1 MEDQMIKKF
10 DFIDKIIYLIRKELE
25 QNLPS
30 EDTLEE
36 MYNCLEKILNKIV
49 RGK

>member
-1 MEDQMIKKF
+1 MDNQMIKRY
-10 DFIDKIIYLIRKELE
+10 DFVDRIIYLIRKELE
-25 QNLPS
+25 KNLPE

-36 MYNCLEKILNKIV
+36 MYNRLEKILNKIV

>member
-1 MEDQMIKKF
+1 MIKKY

-25 QNLPS
+25 KSIPE

-36 MYNCLEKILNKIV
+36 MNRCLEKNLNKIV